1 MNVAFGLS
9 TVALGVVDEAWWQW
23 HASLHFRAAKKDF
36 VWSPSNEAPR
46 APSPWDRLAF
56 ARRVDSRST
65 KNMISYTWCRCFL
78 EKMWRSGGEVEVTT
92 RVTR

>member
-1 MNVAFGLS
+1 MNVACGLS
-9 TVALGVVDEAWWQW
+9 TVALGVVDEAWGQWQ
-23 HASLHFRAAKKDF
+23 ARLHFRAAKKDF

-65 KNMISYTWCRCFL
+65 EKIKAGERMVQVPYFQDKRC
-78 EKMWRSGGEVEVTT
+78 GDQGE
-92 RVTR
+92 RRY